1 MKRLALAALL
11 LWGASAPLTAAT
23 RTDVNVLEAT
33 EGIRYLSQEI
43 TKSYLYLY
51 ANPKKRE
58 VAQQIRQ
65 QLNELVEDI
74 RIISIS
80 TNDEDTRTVLEF
92 LVYSKDQIE
101 ELVKEK
107 PDKEKA
113 ALMLDYSETLLEGA
127 NSIAR
132 AHSYTFSESEKMLM
146 KGKRIEYLLERAAK
160 YYLALGIGLG
170 SEINRKQ
177 MRQSVEALEENVREL
192 EAYDYPTQMKK
203 NQLLLRQSWEVAKS
217 LFDREKE
224 MFVSNLVLLSGNEVE
239 RITGEFILY
248 HRKAK

>member
-1 MKRLALAALL
+1 MKRYALAALL
-11 LWGASAPLTAAT
+11 LWGVSAPLTAAT

-58 VAQQIRQ
+58 IAGHIQQ
-65 QLNELVEDI
+65 QLNKLVEDI

-80 TNDEDTRTVLEF
+80 TDDEDTRTVLEF

-101 ELVKEK
+101 ELVNQK

-132 AHSYTFSESEKMLM
+132 AYSYTFSESEKMLM

-170 SEINRKQ
+170 TEINRKQ
-177 MRQSVEALEENVREL
+177 MHQSIKELEEEVEVL
-192 EAYDYPTQMKK
+192 ENYDYPERMRDDQK
-203 NQLLLRQSWEVAKS
+203 LLRQSWNVTKS
-217 LFDREKE
+217 LFDREQKA
-224 MFVSNLVLLSGNEVE
+224 FVSSLVLLSGDETE
-239 RITGEFILY
+239 RITRAFILY